1 MRKTMKFKK
10 RYIAFLLMLLS
21 VFQGCSF
28 AGMSDDDLLQPPKAT
43 GVKAEIQNLLE
54 ITTNGEYKLKY
65 PQTGDYRSAIIMHDI
80 GGNASEEAIA
90 FYKTGKDNNT
100 NIIFMRETNAKWEV
114 INSYSN
120 ANTDIDRIY
129 FGDVDDDGSAEVIVA
144 WTSYITATNQITMYD
159 YKENEVRQIGVS
171 GKNTAY
177 TEMVMADITGD
188 KIDDLVVLTTYPT
201 DEQVSKTITSAIL
214 YSNCVDGTFSKVSE
228 ISTVSNVV
236 SYSQL
241 IIGNVDKQTK
251 GLFVDGY
258 TQNPNEQ
265 ITQVIYYSQAEQI
278 LRNPLNVTDNNGGNQ
293 NITLRETVTVCK
305 DVDNDGIM
313 EVPSVYTPLVSA
325 ENISSS
331 PIIRWHKI
339 DTRNAD
345 TEKAVDTYSNY
356 FDNYYFVL
364 PEQWE
369 NRVVASNDNSSR
381 TTVFYEINGTGYD
394 TENIR
399 ENATNQGVEN
409 ATVPEIDSQPKN
421 LEEKV
426 TVNSVPLLTL
436 KVFTEKVW
444 KNEGTDKLAE
454 GFVVIEDRSGL
465 IYTCKIG
472 KTDENRLDI
481 STKQVTENFNIIK

>member
-345 TEKAVDTYSNY
+345 TEKAV
-356 FDNYYFVL
+356 
-364 PEQWE
+364 
-369 NRVVASNDNSSR
+369 